1 MVTIVVRHQPVGRMG
16 SCHEED
22 CVSVCLSMCAH
33 VHPEWGGE
41 KAGRR
46 KRAAREREDRRRE
59 VGTDGMLGRKIEEG
73 ERVANRGGGSGE

>member
-46 KRAAREREDRRRE
+46 KRAAREREDRRR
-59 VGTDGMLGRKIEEG
+59 GDQKLKGGRK
-73 ERVANRGGGSGE
+73 RDADQRGKQ